1 MAKRASA
8 QYEQYAP
15 NKVCVSVDTSV
26 QSLIFIIFLVC
37 FSVSQKQV
45 CHLPTTH
52 DTSQHI

>member
-8 QYEQYAP
+8 QYEQNAP
-15 NKVCVSVDTSV
+15 NKVCVRVDTSV
-26 QSLIFIIFLVC
+26 QSLVFIIFLVC
-37 FSVSQKQV
+37 FSVRQKQA

>member
-8 QYEQYAP
+8 QYEQDAP
-15 NKVCVSVDTSV
+15 NKVCVYTSV
-26 QSLIFIIFLVC
+26 QSLIFMIFLVC

>member
-8 QYEQYAP
+8 QYEQDAP
-15 NKVCVSVDTSV
+15 NKVCVSVNTSV